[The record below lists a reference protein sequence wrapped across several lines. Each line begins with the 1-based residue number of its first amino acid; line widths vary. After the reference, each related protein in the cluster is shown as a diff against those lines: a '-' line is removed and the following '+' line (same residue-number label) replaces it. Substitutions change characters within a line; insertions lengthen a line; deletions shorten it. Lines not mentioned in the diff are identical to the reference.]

1 MPTLAQSIAAQIKE
15 WRDGGGCS
23 QGWLSRKS
31 GATQSAVSR
40 VESGKHL
47 PTLRTIQRLARPLR
61 ADVIVTLVR
70 KERSPLDG
78 KLVDRVAAA
87 MVDCHADGGN
97 GYCWVDWVKQSKN
110 MKLKPYER
118 EMAQEWMAARRNEAK
133 AAIMVLQQT
142 PGA

>member
-1 MPTLAQSIAAQIKE
+1 MPTLSQSIAEQIKQ
-15 WRDGGGCS
+15 WRSDGACS
-23 QGWLSRKS
+23 QRWLSSKS

-47 PTLRTIQRLARPLR
+47 PTLRTIQRLAKPFK

-70 KERSPLDG
+70 KDRSPLDG
-78 KLVDRVAAA
+78 ELVDKVAAA

-97 GYCWVDWVKQSKN
+97 GYCWADWVKQSKN

-118 EMAQEWMAARRNEAK
+118 EMAEEWMAARRNEAK
-133 AAIMVLQQT
+133 AAILVLQQT